1 MLYPLSYEG
10 LRPISYLPGRS
21 HACAGVPWASDQCRR
36 VRWRGFPRWSEDARS
51 KFRAFLVPVLVS
63 SGQALA
69 VPSGALGSRSN
80 NGVDSTRV
88 SCGSVA
94 GASLWAAALEWR
106 LWQSMTCHC
115 RW

>member
-1 MLYPLSYEG
+1 
-10 LRPISYLPGRS
+10 
-21 HACAGVPWASDQCRR
+21 
-36 VRWRGFPRWSEDARS
+36 
-51 KFRAFLVPVLVS
+51 VLVS

-94 GASLWAAALEWR
+94 GASLWAAALEW